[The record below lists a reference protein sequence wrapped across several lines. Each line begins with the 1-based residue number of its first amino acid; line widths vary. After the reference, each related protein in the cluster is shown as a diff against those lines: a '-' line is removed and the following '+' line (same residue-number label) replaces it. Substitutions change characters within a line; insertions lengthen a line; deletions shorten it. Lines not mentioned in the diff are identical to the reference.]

1 MRVLCNMPQ
10 IGPAQGFSAIYQ
22 MNFVK
27 LSLGQRERFGEN
39 GLEIGWLNSSVVF
52 REKGKT

>member
-1 MRVLCNMPQ
+1 MRALSNMVQ

-22 MNFVK
+22 INFVR

-39 GLEIGWLNSSVVF
+39 GLEIGWLTSSVVF

>member
-1 MRVLCNMPQ
+1 MPQ